1 MKRLLSLALSAAMV
15 LSSVPFAYANEDW
28 KQGTKVEYVAQNN
41 ENWTITVPAKLQ
53 PGTSG
58 TVTLDG
64 YWPSN
69 KTITVDADDTVV
81 LKNSILQSDT
91 KTLNITFPGI
101 TKLGNNTERSTA
113 SETVSVQAI
122 DNALFGTW
130 NGSFYYNVETSET
143 INAGCDTLYW
153 DGTTEGVYCET
164 SEFLTGLL
172 PDCACYQIWNQP
184 VDLDQF
190 SEIEISYIYQGTLM
204 TETRYLDDIINEE
217 IVDGFYVMDGGL
229 IIIPTN
235 ITDPETGESI
245 YAGEPGIYFAIQ
257 EWGRTVSL
265 TIPGYTGFEH
275 FDGCPH
281 DNDNNSTMP
290 SVTTYAEGDYTY
302 NIETY
307 GCSFGA
313 STLEEAWKKVHELLA
328 AEGMTWEDMVTI
340 LYEEEGITE
349 AELKAE
355 LGLTEETFEPSTYGW
370 AVSINEDVT
379 DKTKTCYGPILESI
393 EGYPITNL
401 DETFREC
408 VNLTESP
415 VIPATVTSM
424 RGTFSGCTN
433 LQTAP
438 VLPNSVVD
446 MGYTFDGCASLIK
459 APKLPDNVV
468 DLNWTFENCSSL
480 IEAPIIP
487 DTVEKMNFTF
497 DETSIKTYAG
507 STDPDG
513 DFSNYVIPSK
523 VTTMEQTFLHCTYI
537 THAPDVSAAISL
549 TNMTN
554 TFSGCTSLIEAP
566 ILPDNVENMAQT
578 FNDCTNLKTY
588 AGSTAADGDFTDYV
602 IPNSV
607 RDMTYTFGN
616 CKALIKAP
624 QIPFGVEIL
633 SSTFCG
639 CANLIQVYEIP
650 ESVTDLGYAFMWC
663 YKLQAAPAV
672 PSNVQDME
680 QTFYSCTSLTGSIE
694 INANPS
700 VYSKCFSGTDM
711 SKITLTGDS
720 TMLDILGATGNNY
733 CAECNGMC
741 LNNH

>member
-1 MKRLLSLALSAAMV
+1 MKRILSLTLSAAMV
-15 LSSVPFAYANEDW
+15 LSSVPFAYATEDW
-28 KQGTKVEYVAQNN
+28 RQGTMVEYVAQNN
-41 ENWTITVPAKLQ
+41 ESWTITVPAKLQ
-53 PGTSG
+53 PGKAG

-64 YWPSN
+64 YWSSN
-69 KTITVDADDTVV
+69 KTITVDADDTVI
-81 LKNSILQSDT
+81 LRNSILQSDT

-101 TKLGNNTERSTA
+101 TKEGNNVERSIA
-113 SETVSVQAI
+113 SEIVSVQAI
-122 DNALFGTW
+122 ENALFGTW
-130 NGSFYYNVETSET
+130 NGSFYYNVETSE
-143 INAGCDTLYW
+143 INESGCDTLRW
-153 DGTTEGVYCET
+153 DGNTNGLEVVDFYGQQLCLVSDVIPTIEDCKNGINVDTTEGSWFDDYATLQDQLNVYGIICEET
-164 SEFLTGLL
+164 FAIIPYDNYVYGFEDEVICTFPKTG
-172 PDCACYQIWNQP
+172 
-184 VDLDQF
+184 
-190 SEIEISYIYQGTLM
+190 IYLM
-204 TETRYLDDIINEE
+204 R
-217 IVDGFYVMDGGL
+217 DGDFYVK
-229 IIIPTN
+229 
-235 ITDPETGESI
+235 
-245 YAGEPGIYFAIQ
+245 
-257 EWGRTVSL
+257 SL
-265 TIPGYTGFEH
+265 TFPGYTGFEH

-328 AEGMTWEDMVTI
+328 AEGMTWEDMVAI

-438 VLPNSVVD
+438 VLPNGVVD
-446 MGYTFDGCASLIK
+446 MGYTFDGCVSLVK

-487 DTVEKMNFTF
+487 DTVEKMNYTF

-537 THAPDVSAAISL
+537 THAPDISAAISL

-566 ILPDNVENMAQT
+566 ILPDNVENMGQT
-578 FNDCTNLKTY
+578 FNGCTNLKTY

-607 RDMTYTFGN
+607 RDMTYTFGD

-680 QTFYSCTSLTGSIE
+680 QTFCSCTSLTGSIE

-700 VYSKCFSGTDM
+700 IYSKCFSGTDM

-720 TMLDILGATGNNY
+720 TMLDILGATGKNY